1 MRARAAGPAGSAGA
15 AGALRGAAAA
25 AAVAGGVLAVGGL
38 AGPAPAGAFGP
49 VSVPLAGLEVKR
61 VDCKQGLTTVTGGT
75 RDFGA
80 RCLEVSAT
88 ALNPSQK
95 PLLNA
100 DVFGRVYDV
109 NGEPAIDAEENSRI
123 SYIKEISPGQSRV
136 TFGLI
141 VPEEQARLG
150 DLTLKNIKA
159 TGFPGGVLPG
169 QGSGLITDCDEFSS
183 EPCEELPF

>member
-1 MRARAAGPAGSAGA
+1 MRAGGARAGGGA
-15 AGALRGAAAA
+15 PPFVSVAAAL
-25 AAVAGGVLAVGGL
+25 AVAGAGG
-38 AGPAPAGAFGP
+38 AGGAARAFGP
-49 VSVPLAGLEVKR
+49 VSVPLSKLEVKR

-88 ALNPSQK
+88 ASNPGQQA
-95 PLLNA
+95 LRNA

-123 SYIKEISPGQSRV
+123 SYIKEIPPGQSRV

-141 VPEEQARLG
+141 VPEEQARQG
-150 DLTLKNIKA
+150 DLELKNIKA

>member
-1 MRARAAGPAGSAGA
+1 MGAGGGGAGA

-25 AAVAGGVLAVGGL
+25 AAVAGGVLAGGAL
-38 AGPAPAGAFGP
+38 AGPAPARAFGP
-49 VSVPLAGLEVKR
+49 VSMPLTGLEVKR
-61 VDCKQGLTTVTGGT
+61 VDCKQGQVGVTGGT

-88 ALNPSQK
+88 ADNPSQQ
-95 PLLNA
+95 PLRNA

-123 SYIKEISPGQSRV
+123 SYIKEIVPGRSRV

-150 DLTLKNIKA
+150 DLELKNIKA

-169 QGSGLITDCDEFSS
+169 QGSGLITDCDEYSAARG
-183 EPCEELPF
+183 ECEDLPF

>member
-1 MRARAAGPAGSAGA
+1 MSSFVSVAAALAVAGAGGAGA
-15 AGALRGAAAA
+15 AR
-25 AAVAGGVLAVGGL
+25 
-38 AGPAPAGAFGP
+38 AFGP
-49 VSVPLAGLEVKR
+49 VSVPLTGLEVKR

-88 ALNPSQK
+88 ANNPGQQA
-95 PLLNA
+95 LRNA

-123 SYIKEISPGQSRV
+123 SYIKEIPPGQSHV

-141 VPEEQARLG
+141 VPEEQARQG
-150 DLTLKNIKA
+150 DLELKNIKA